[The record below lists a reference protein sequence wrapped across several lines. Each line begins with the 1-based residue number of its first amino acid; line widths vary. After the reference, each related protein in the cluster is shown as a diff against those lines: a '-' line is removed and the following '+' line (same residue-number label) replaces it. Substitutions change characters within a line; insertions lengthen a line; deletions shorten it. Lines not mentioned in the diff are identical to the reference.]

1 MFDYSESI
9 PIHALRDTRLLATIM
24 KDGLLCRRLKDFAKL
39 LKYANA
45 MGIYS
50 FTEADIINALVIL
63 FMIPC
68 V

>member
-1 MFDYSESI
+1 
-9 PIHALRDTRLLATIM
+9 M